1 VLAAGPGELRH
12 LQGRLTG
19 PEMASAPAAAAK
31 GATRRRLGWAPY
43 ALLAPSLVYLA
54 VFFALP
60 MVNAFGLAFQGEAGG
75 YSLEPVRRMLG
86 DERFGE
92 ALTTTL
98 LLVVIIVPIQ
108 FAVAMSMALVV
119 NARLKGTDL
128 WLYIFA
134 LPLGISELAAGIV
147 WFSIFTEQGWL
158 NSFLTQLGVLD
169 RPFIFLNYQRPILLV
184 LTIVVAE
191 AWRATSIIMVILVAG
206 LQGIPR
212 DYLEAADVFGATPW
226 QRVRHV
232 ILPLLRPSIRVALI
246 LRTILAFQVF
256 ATVIALAGSATNV
269 LAGEAYRW
277 YQNLRDARVAAA
289 YATLIL
295 ILSVASTVL
304 FLLLLPTEEDRSA

>member
-1 VLAAGPGELRH
+1 MATTTTGTAAGV
-12 LQGRLTG
+12 
-19 PEMASAPAAAAK
+19 S
-31 GATRRRLGWAPY
+31 TRRRLGWAPY
-43 ALLAPSLVYLA
+43 ALLAPSLVYLV
-54 VFFALP
+54 VFFAMP
-60 MVNAFGLAFQGEAGG
+60 MVNAFGLAFQGDEGG
-75 YSLEPVRRMLG
+75 YSLEPIRRMLG
-86 DERFGE
+86 DERFAK

-108 FAVAMSMALVV
+108 FVVAMGMALVV

-134 LPLGISELAAGIV
+134 LPLGVSELAAGIV

-158 NSFLTQLGVLD
+158 NSLLTQVGILD
-169 RPFIFLNYQRPILLV
+169 RPFIFLDYQRPTLLI

-191 AWRATSIIMVILVAG
+191 AWRATSIVMIILVAG

-212 DYLEAADVFGATPW
+212 DYLEAADVFGATAW

-232 ILPLLRPSIRVALI
+232 ILPLLKPSIRVALI

-289 YATLIL
+289 YASLIL
-295 ILSVASTVL
+295 ILSVVSTIL
-304 FLLLLPTEEDRSA
+304 FLLLLPTEEDRPA

>member
-1 VLAAGPGELRH
+1 
-12 LQGRLTG
+12 
-19 PEMASAPAAAAK
+19 MASATAAAAK
-31 GATRRRLGWAPY
+31 EGTRRRLGWAPY

-60 MVNAFGLAFQGEAGG
+60 MVNAFGLAFQGDAGG
-75 YSLEPVRRMLG
+75 YSLEPMRRMLG
-86 DERFGE
+86 DGRFGD
-92 ALTTTL
+92 ALRTTL

-108 FAVAMSMALVV
+108 FVVAMSMALVV

-158 NSFLTQLGVLD
+158 NSLLTQLGILD
-169 RPFIFLNYQRPILLV
+169 RPFIFLNYQRPVLLV

-295 ILSVASTVL
+295 VLSVVSTVAY
-304 FLLLLPTEEDRSA
+304 LLLLPTEEDRSA

>member
-1 VLAAGPGELRH
+1 
-12 LQGRLTG
+12 
-19 PEMASAPAAAAK
+19 MASATAAAD
-31 GATRRRLGWAPY
+31 GDTRRRLGWAPY

-60 MVNAFGLAFQGEAGG
+60 MVNAFGLAFQGDAGG

-86 DERFGE
+86 DGRFGD
-92 ALTTTL
+92 ALRTTL

-108 FAVAMSMALVV
+108 FVVAMSMALVV

-158 NSFLTQLGVLD
+158 NSLLIRLDLLD
-169 RPFIFLNYQRPILLV
+169 RPFIFLDYQQPFLLI

-256 ATVIALAGSATNV
+256 ATVLALAGSAANV

-277 YQNLRDARVAAA
+277 YYNLREPRVAAA

-295 ILSVASTVL
+295 ILSVVSTIA

>member
-1 VLAAGPGELRH
+1 MATTTATAARV
-12 LQGRLTG
+12 
-19 PEMASAPAAAAK
+19 AP
-31 GATRRRLGWAPY
+31 RRRLGWAPY

-60 MVNAFGLAFQGEAGG
+60 MVNAFGLAFQGDEGG
-75 YSLEPVRRMLG
+75 YSLEPIRRMLG
-86 DERFGE
+86 DERFAK

-108 FAVAMSMALVV
+108 FVVAMGMALVV
-119 NARLKGTDL
+119 NARLRGTDL
-128 WLYIFA
+128 WLYVFA
-134 LPLGISELAAGIV
+134 LPLGVSELAAGIV

-158 NSFLTQLGVLD
+158 NSLLTQVGILD
-169 RPFIFLNYQRPILLV
+169 RPFIFLDYQRPTLLI

-191 AWRATSIIMVILVAG
+191 AWRATSIVMIILVAG

-212 DYLEAADVFGATPW
+212 DYLEAADVFGATAW

-232 ILPLLRPSIRVALI
+232 ILPLLKPSIRVALI

-289 YATLIL
+289 YASLIL
-295 ILSVASTVL
+295 ILSVVSTIL
-304 FLLLLPTEEDRSA
+304 FLLLLPTEEDRPT

>member
-1 VLAAGPGELRH
+1 
-12 LQGRLTG
+12 
-19 PEMASAPAAAAK
+19 MASAPAAAAK
-31 GATRRRLGWAPY
+31 GDTRRRLGWAPY

-86 DERFGE
+86 DERFGD

-169 RPFIFLNYQRPILLV
+169 RPFIFLNYQRPVLLI

>member
-1 VLAAGPGELRH
+1 VATETTTAARV
-12 LQGRLTG
+12 
-19 PEMASAPAAAAK
+19 SAP
-31 GATRRRLGWAPY
+31 RRRLGWAPY

-60 MVNAFGLAFQGEAGG
+60 MVNAFGLAFQGDAGG
-75 YSLEPVRRMLG
+75 YSLEPIRRMLA
-86 DERFGE
+86 DERFTQ

-98 LLVVIIVPIQ
+98 LLVVVVVPIQ
-108 FAVAMSMALVV
+108 FVVAMGMALVV

-134 LPLGISELAAGIV
+134 LPLGVSELAAGIV

-158 NSFLTQLGVLD
+158 NSLLTQIGVLD
-169 RPFIFLNYQRPILLV
+169 RPFIFLDYQRPTLLI

-191 AWRATSIIMVILVAG
+191 AWRATSIIMIILVAG

-212 DYLEAADVFGATPW
+212 DYLEAADVFGATAW

-232 ILPLLRPSIRVALI
+232 ILPLLKPSIRVALI
-246 LRTILAFQVF
+246 LRTILAFQAF
-256 ATVIALAGSATNV
+256 ATVIALAGSAAYV

-277 YQNLRDARVAAA
+277 YWDIRDPRVAAA
-289 YATLIL
+289 YASLIL
-295 ILSVASTVL
+295 ILSVASTIL
-304 FLLLLPTEEDRSA
+304 FLVLLPTEEEKLT

>member
-1 VLAAGPGELRH
+1 
-12 LQGRLTG
+12 
-19 PEMASAPAAAAK
+19 MASAPAVAAK
-31 GATRRRLGWAPY
+31 GDTRRRLGWAPY

-60 MVNAFGLAFQGEAGG
+60 MVNAFGLAFQSEAGG

-86 DERFGE
+86 DGRFGD
-92 ALTTTL
+92 ALRTTL

-169 RPFIFLNYQRPILLV
+169 RPFIFLNYQRPVLLI

>member
-1 VLAAGPGELRH
+1 
-12 LQGRLTG
+12 
-19 PEMASAPAAAAK
+19 MASATAAEAR
-31 GATRRRLGWAPY
+31 GGTRRRLGWAPY

-54 VFFALP
+54 VFFAVP
-60 MVNAFGLAFQGEAGG
+60 MINAFGLAFQGDAGG
-75 YSLEPVRRMLG
+75 YSLEPVRRMLS
-86 DERFGE
+86 DERFGD

-108 FAVAMSMALVV
+108 FVVAMGMALVV

-158 NSFLTQLGVLD
+158 NSLLTQLGVLD
-169 RPFIFLNYQRPILLV
+169 RPFIFLDYQRPVLLI

-212 DYLEAADVFGATPW
+212 DYLEAADVFGATAW

-232 ILPLLRPSIRVALI
+232 ILPLLKPSIRVALI

-295 ILSVASTVL
+295 ILSVVSTFL
-304 FLLLLPTEEDRSA
+304 FLLLLPTEEDRSV

>member
-1 VLAAGPGELRH
+1 
-12 LQGRLTG
+12 
-19 PEMASAPAAAAK
+19 MASATAAEAR
-31 GATRRRLGWAPY
+31 GGTRRRLGWAPY

-54 VFFALP
+54 VFFAVP
-60 MVNAFGLAFQGEAGG
+60 MINAFGLAFQGDAGG
-75 YSLEPVRRMLG
+75 YSLEPVRRMLS
-86 DERFGE
+86 DERFGD

-108 FAVAMSMALVV
+108 FVVAMGMALVV

-158 NSFLTQLGVLD
+158 NSLLTQLGILD
-169 RPFIFLNYQRPILLV
+169 RPFIFLDYRRPILLI

-212 DYLEAADVFGATPW
+212 DYLEAADVFGATAW

-232 ILPLLRPSIRVALI
+232 ILPLLKPSIRVALI

-295 ILSVASTVL
+295 ILSVVSTVL
-304 FLLLLPTEEDRSA
+304 FLLLLPTEEDRPA

>member
-1 VLAAGPGELRH
+1 VAATTATTARV
-12 LQGRLTG
+12 
-19 PEMASAPAAAAK
+19 
-31 GATRRRLGWAPY
+31 ATRRRLGWAPY

-60 MVNAFGLAFQGEAGG
+60 MINAFGLAFQGDEGG

-86 DERFGE
+86 DERFAK

-108 FAVAMSMALVV
+108 FVVAMGMALVV

-128 WLYIFA
+128 WLYVFA
-134 LPLGISELAAGIV
+134 LPLGVSELAAGIV

-158 NSFLTQLGVLD
+158 NSLLTQVGILD
-169 RPFIFLNYQRPILLV
+169 RPFIFLDYQRPALLI

-191 AWRATSIIMVILVAG
+191 AWRATSIVMIILVAG

-212 DYLEAADVFGATPW
+212 DYLEAADVFGATAW

-232 ILPLLRPSIRVALI
+232 ILPLLKPSIRVALI

-289 YATLIL
+289 YASLIL
-295 ILSVASTVL
+295 ILSVVSTIL
-304 FLLLLPTEEDRSA
+304 FLVLLPTEEDRPA

>member
-1 VLAAGPGELRH
+1 
-12 LQGRLTG
+12 
-19 PEMASAPAAAAK
+19 MASATAAAAK
-31 GATRRRLGWAPY
+31 GDTRRRLGWAPY
-43 ALLAPSLVYLA
+43 ALLAPSLIYLA

-86 DERFGE
+86 DGRFGD
-92 ALTTTL
+92 ALRTTL

-108 FAVAMSMALVV
+108 FVVAMSMALVV

-158 NSFLTQLGVLD
+158 NSLLVRLDLID
-169 RPFIFLNYQRPILLV
+169 RPFIFLNYQRPVLLI

-295 ILSVASTVL
+295 VLSVVSTVA

>member
-1 VLAAGPGELRH
+1 MVSPTAAAGRGD
-12 LQGRLTG
+12 
-19 PEMASAPAAAAK
+19 
-31 GATRRRLGWAPY
+31 TRRHLGWAPY

-60 MVNAFGLAFQGEAGG
+60 MVNAFGLAFQGDAGG
-75 YSLEPVRRMLG
+75 YSLEPIRRMLG
-86 DERFGE
+86 DERFGD

-128 WLYIFA
+128 WLYVFA

-158 NSFLTQLGVLD
+158 NSLLTQLGLLD
-169 RPFIFLNYQRPILLV
+169 RPFIFLDYQRPVLLI
-184 LTIVVAE
+184 LTIIVAE

-212 DYLEAADVFGATPW
+212 DYLEAADVFGATAW

-232 ILPLLRPSIRVALI
+232 ILPLLKPSS
-246 LRTILAFQVF
+246 
-256 ATVIALAGSATNV
+256 GS
-269 LAGEAYRW
+269 R
-277 YQNLRDARVAAA
+277 
-289 YATLIL
+289 
-295 ILSVASTVL
+295 
-304 FLLLLPTEEDRSA
+304 

>member
-1 VLAAGPGELRH
+1 VATTTTGTAAGV
-12 LQGRLTG
+12 
-19 PEMASAPAAAAK
+19 S
-31 GATRRRLGWAPY
+31 TRRRLGWAPY
-43 ALLAPSLVYLA
+43 ALLAPSLVYLV
-54 VFFALP
+54 VFFAMP
-60 MVNAFGLAFQGEAGG
+60 MVNAFGLAFQGDEGG
-75 YSLEPVRRMLG
+75 YSLEPIRRMLG
-86 DERFGE
+86 DERFAK

-108 FAVAMSMALVV
+108 FVVAMGMALVV

-158 NSFLTQLGVLD
+158 NSLLTQVGILD
-169 RPFIFLNYQRPILLV
+169 RPFIFLDYQRPTLLI

-191 AWRATSIIMVILVAG
+191 AWRATSIVMIILVAG

-212 DYLEAADVFGATPW
+212 DYLEAADVFGATAW

-232 ILPLLRPSIRVALI
+232 ILPLLKPSIRVALI

-289 YATLIL
+289 YASLIL
-295 ILSVASTVL
+295 ILSVVSTIL
-304 FLLLLPTEEDRSA
+304 FLLLLPTEEDRPA

>member
-1 VLAAGPGELRH
+1 
-12 LQGRLTG
+12 
-19 PEMASAPAAAAK
+19 MASAPAAAAK
-31 GATRRRLGWAPY
+31 GDTRRRLGWAPY

-86 DERFGE
+86 DERFGD

>member
-1 VLAAGPGELRH
+1 
-12 LQGRLTG
+12 
-19 PEMASAPAAAAK
+19 MASAPAVAAK
-31 GATRRRLGWAPY
+31 GDTRRRLGWAPY

-86 DERFGE
+86 DGRFGD
-92 ALTTTL
+92 ALRTTL

-169 RPFIFLNYQRPILLV
+169 RPFIFLNYQRPVLLI

>member
-1 VLAAGPGELRH
+1 MVSPTAAAGRGD
-12 LQGRLTG
+12 
-19 PEMASAPAAAAK
+19 
-31 GATRRRLGWAPY
+31 TRRHLGWAPY

-60 MVNAFGLAFQGEAGG
+60 MVNAFGLAVQGDAGG

-86 DERFGE
+86 DERFGD

-128 WLYIFA
+128 WLYVFA

-147 WFSIFTEQGWL
+147 WFSVFTEQGWL
-158 NSFLTQLGVLD
+158 NSLLTQLGVLD
-169 RPFIFLNYQRPILLV
+169 RPFIFLDYQRPVLLI

-212 DYLEAADVFGATPW
+212 DYLEAADVFGATAW

-232 ILPLLRPSIRVALI
+232 ILPLLKPSIRVALI

-256 ATVIALAGSATNV
+256 ATVIAIAGSATNV

-277 YQNLRDARVAAA
+277 DQNLRDARVAAA
-289 YATLIL
+289 YAPLLL
-295 ILSVASTVL
+295 ILSVVATVL
-304 FLLLLPTEEDRSA
+304 VLLLLPPEEDRPA

>member
-1 VLAAGPGELRH
+1 
-12 LQGRLTG
+12 
-19 PEMASAPAAAAK
+19 MASATAAAAN
-31 GATRRRLGWAPY
+31 GDTRRRLGWAPY

-60 MVNAFGLAFQGEAGG
+60 MVNAFGLAFQGDASG
-75 YSLEPVRRMLG
+75 YSVEPVRRMLG
-86 DERFGE
+86 DGRFGD
-92 ALTTTL
+92 ALSTTL

-108 FAVAMSMALVV
+108 FVVAMSMALVV

-158 NSFLTQLGVLD
+158 NSLLIRLDLID
-169 RPFIFLNYQRPILLV
+169 RPFIFLNYQRPVLLI

-277 YQNLRDARVAAA
+277 YQNLRDPRVAAA

-295 ILSVASTVL
+295 VLSVVSTVL
-304 FLLLLPTEEDRSA
+304 FLLLLPTEEDRAA

>member
-1 VLAAGPGELRH
+1 
-12 LQGRLTG
+12 
-19 PEMASAPAAAAK
+19 MASAPAAAAK
-31 GATRRRLGWAPY
+31 GDTRRRLGWAPY

-75 YSLEPVRRMLG
+75 YTLEPVRRMLG
-86 DERFGE
+86 DERFGD

>member
-1 VLAAGPGELRH
+1 
-12 LQGRLTG
+12 
-19 PEMASAPAAAAK
+19 MASPAAAA
-31 GATRRRLGWAPY
+31 GRGDTRRHLGWAPY

-60 MVNAFGLAFQGEAGG
+60 MVNAFGLAFQGDAGG
-75 YSLEPVRRMLG
+75 YSLEPIRRMLG
-86 DERFGE
+86 DERFGD
-92 ALTTTL
+92 ALRTTL

-128 WLYIFA
+128 WLYVFA

-158 NSFLTQLGVLD
+158 NSLLTQVGVLD
-169 RPFIFLNYQRPILLV
+169 RPFIFLDYQRPVLLI

-212 DYLEAADVFGATPW
+212 DYLEAADVFGATAW

-232 ILPLLRPSIRVALI
+232 ILPLLKPSIRVALI

-295 ILSVASTVL
+295 ILSVVSTVL
-304 FLLLLPTEEDRSA
+304 FLLLLPTEEDRPA

>member
-1 VLAAGPGELRH
+1 
-12 LQGRLTG
+12 
-19 PEMASAPAAAAK
+19 MASAPAVAAK
-31 GATRRRLGWAPY
+31 GDTRRRLGWAPY

-60 MVNAFGLAFQGEAGG
+60 MVNAFGLAFQSEAGG

-86 DERFGE
+86 DGRFGD
-92 ALTTTL
+92 ALRTTL

-119 NARLKGTDL
+119 NARLRGTDL

-169 RPFIFLNYQRPILLV
+169 RPFIFLNYQRPVLLI

>member
-1 VLAAGPGELRH
+1 MASPTTAAGSGD
-12 LQGRLTG
+12 
-19 PEMASAPAAAAK
+19 
-31 GATRRRLGWAPY
+31 TRRHLGWAPY

-60 MVNAFGLAFQGEAGG
+60 MVNAFGLAFQGDAGG
-75 YSLEPVRRMLG
+75 YSLEPIRRMLG
-86 DERFGE
+86 DERFGD

-108 FAVAMSMALVV
+108 FVVAMGMALVV

-158 NSFLTQLGVLD
+158 NSLLTQLGILD
-169 RPFIFLNYQRPILLV
+169 RPFIFLDYQRPVLLI

-212 DYLEAADVFGATPW
+212 DYLEAADVFGATAW

-232 ILPLLRPSIRVALI
+232 ILPMLKPSIRVALI

-295 ILSVASTVL
+295 ILSVVSTVL
-304 FLLLLPTEEDRSA
+304 FLLLLPTEEDRPA

>member
-1 VLAAGPGELRH
+1 
-12 LQGRLTG
+12 
-19 PEMASAPAAAAK
+19 MASAPAVAAK
-31 GATRRRLGWAPY
+31 GDTRRRLGWAPY

-86 DERFGE
+86 DGRFGD
-92 ALTTTL
+92 ALRTTL

-108 FAVAMSMALVV
+108 FAVAMAMALVV

-169 RPFIFLNYQRPILLV
+169 RPFIFLNYQRPVLLI

>member
-1 VLAAGPGELRH
+1 VATTT
-12 LQGRLTG
+12 TG
-19 PEMASAPAAAAK
+19 TAAAAP
-31 GATRRRLGWAPY
+31 TRRRLGWAPY
-43 ALLAPSLVYLA
+43 ALLAPSLVYLV
-54 VFFALP
+54 VFFAMP
-60 MVNAFGLAFQGEAGG
+60 MVNAFGLAFQGDEGG
-75 YSLEPVRRMLG
+75 YSLEPIRRMLG
-86 DERFGE
+86 DERFAK

-108 FAVAMSMALVV
+108 FVVAMGMALVV

-158 NSFLTQLGVLD
+158 NSLLTQVGILD
-169 RPFIFLNYQRPILLV
+169 RPFIFLDYQRPTLLI

-191 AWRATSIIMVILVAG
+191 AWRATSIVMIILVAG

-212 DYLEAADVFGATPW
+212 DYLEAADVFGATAW

-232 ILPLLRPSIRVALI
+232 ILPLLKPSIRVALI

-277 YQNLRDARVAAA
+277 YSNLRDARVAAA

-295 ILSVASTVL
+295 VLSVVSTVV
-304 FLLLLPTEEDRSA
+304 FLLLLPTEEDRPA

>member
-1 VLAAGPGELRH
+1 VATGTTGTAAEV
-12 LQGRLTG
+12 
-19 PEMASAPAAAAK
+19 AA
-31 GATRRRLGWAPY
+31 RRRLGWAPY
-43 ALLAPSLVYLA
+43 ALLAPSLVYLV
-54 VFFALP
+54 VFFAMP
-60 MVNAFGLAFQGEAGG
+60 MVNAFGLAFQGDEGG
-75 YSLEPVRRMLG
+75 YSLEPIRRMLG
-86 DERFGE
+86 DERFAK

-108 FAVAMSMALVV
+108 FVVAMGMALVV

-134 LPLGISELAAGIV
+134 LPLGVSELAAGIM

-158 NSFLTQLGVLD
+158 NSLLTQVGILD
-169 RPFIFLNYQRPILLV
+169 RPFIFLDYQRPTLLI

-191 AWRATSIIMVILVAG
+191 AWRATSIVMIILVAG

-212 DYLEAADVFGATPW
+212 DYLEAADVFGATAW

-232 ILPLLRPSIRVALI
+232 ILPLLKPSIRVALI

-289 YATLIL
+289 YASLIL
-295 ILSVASTVL
+295 ILSVVSTIL
-304 FLLLLPTEEDRSA
+304 FLLLLPTEEDRPT

>member
-1 VLAAGPGELRH
+1 MVSPTAAAGRGD
-12 LQGRLTG
+12 
-19 PEMASAPAAAAK
+19 
-31 GATRRRLGWAPY
+31 TRRHLGWAPD

-60 MVNAFGLAFQGEAGG
+60 MVNAFGLAFQGDAGG
-75 YSLEPVRRMLG
+75 YSLEPIRRMLG
-86 DERFGE
+86 DERFGD

-128 WLYIFA
+128 WLYVFA

-147 WFSIFTEQGWL
+147 WFSVFTEQGWL
-158 NSFLTQLGVLD
+158 NSLLTQLGVLD
-169 RPFIFLNYQRPILLV
+169 RPFIFLDYQRPVLLI

-212 DYLEAADVFGATPW
+212 DYLEAADVFGATAW

-232 ILPLLRPSIRVALI
+232 ILPLLKPSIRVALI

-295 ILSVASTVL
+295 ILSVVSTVL
-304 FLLLLPTEEDRSA
+304 FLLLLPTEVDRPA

>member
-1 VLAAGPGELRH
+1 VATGTTTGTAAEV
-12 LQGRLTG
+12 
-19 PEMASAPAAAAK
+19 AA
-31 GATRRRLGWAPY
+31 RRRLGWAPY
-43 ALLAPSLVYLA
+43 ALLAPSLVYLV
-54 VFFALP
+54 VFFAMP
-60 MVNAFGLAFQGEAGG
+60 MVNAFGLAFQGDEGG
-75 YSLEPVRRMLG
+75 YSLEPIRRMLG
-86 DERFGE
+86 DERFAK

-108 FAVAMSMALVV
+108 FVVAMGMALVV

-134 LPLGISELAAGIV
+134 LPLGVSELAAGIV

-158 NSFLTQLGVLD
+158 NSLLTQVGILD
-169 RPFIFLNYQRPILLV
+169 RPFIFLDYQRPTLLI

-191 AWRATSIIMVILVAG
+191 AWRATSIVMIILVAG

-212 DYLEAADVFGATPW
+212 DYLEAADVFGATAW

-232 ILPLLRPSIRVALI
+232 ILPLLKPSIRVALI

-289 YATLIL
+289 YASLIL
-295 ILSVASTVL
+295 ILSVVSTVL
-304 FLLLLPTEEDRSA
+304 FLLLLPTEEDRPT